1 MTVSEQSSEHSEQLV
16 TTLRK
21 QKGRVVL
28 ALVEEKTIDTTPIL
42 RGDESLCTED
52 YVTLLYELH
61 HVELPELEADG
72 IIQFDRHQDEITRG
86 KRYDALSLE

>member
-1 MTVSEQSSEHSEQLV
+1 MTVSKQSSEHSEQLV

-21 QKGRVVL
+21 QKERVVL

-42 RGDESLCTED
+42 WGDESLSTED
-52 YVTLLYELH
+52 YVTLVYELH
-61 HVELPELEADG
+61 HVELPDLEADD

-86 KRYDALSLE
+86 KRFDTLLLR

>member
-21 QKGRVVL
+21 QKERVVL

-42 RGDESLCTED
+42 RGDESLSTEG
-52 YVTLLYELH
+52 YVTLVYELH
-61 HVELPELEADG
+61 HVELPELEADD
-72 IIQFDRHQDEITRG
+72 IIQFDHHQDEITRG
-86 KRYDALSLE
+86 KRFDTLSLE